1 MRSVSL
7 LTLLLVACRAAPPV
21 DSAASSSTATTTET
35 LTQTATDTSSSTAT
49 ETSTATATD
58 TSTDTG
64 TPTATSTD
72 TATATST
79 GTGTGGIDAPP
90 DGFLATFP
98 FSGGCGDVVFY
109 ARSDDDALGLI
120 VYIAGLATD
129 AATAGT
135 TQEWVFPL
143 DVPDPDVRV
152 EVRQG
157 VRVSD
162 IVCDDVAEIDSRVD
176 VRWTAV
182 GGQAGVRITPA
193 PSGGWHTGTGT
204 LTLSDVTFARDDDP
218 SQVVS
223 GGDLEIADVFVGWLA
238 G

>member
-1 MRSVSL
+1 
-7 LTLLLVACRAAPPV
+7 
-21 DSAASSSTATTTET
+21 
-35 LTQTATDTSSSTAT
+35 
-49 ETSTATATD
+49 
-58 TSTDTG
+58 
-64 TPTATSTD
+64 
-72 TATATST
+72 
-79 GTGTGGIDAPP
+79 TGGIDAPP
-90 DGFLATFP
+90 AGFLATFP

-109 ARSDDDALGLI
+109 ARSDDDSLGLF
-120 VYIAGLATD
+120 VYIAGLATE

-135 TQEWVFPL
+135 TQDWVFPL
-143 DVPDPDVRV
+143 DVADPDVRV

-182 GGQAGVRITPA
+182 GGEARVRITPA

-218 SQVVS
+218 AQVVS